1 MIDLYMI
8 AENFIE
14 DTKSTTMKLIPEPYE
29 VSITIKYR
37 SSRSQMSFK
46 IRVLKNFANFTGKN
60 PCWSLQYMCF
70 LVKFARFL
78 RTPF

>member
-14 DTKSTTMKLIPEPYE
+14 NTKSTAMKLIPEPYE
-29 VSITIKYR
+29 VSSTIKYR

-46 IRVLKNFANFTGKN
+46 ISVLKNFANFTGKN
-60 PCWSLQYMCF
+60 SCWSLQYMCF
-70 LVKFARFL
+70 PVKSAKFL